1 MAARKKKAPRTK
13 KKAGSRG
20 LVPSELAEGKP
31 PAEIEALAA
40 DVVKDGGIALGMY
53 REPLAGDWLVVAGLP
68 VEKVD
73 PTPYQ
78 RDLSPAH
85 VKKLQYAIEQLG
97 RFLDPIIVVRQKGS
111 YWTPNGHHRLAAMR
125 RLGARSIIALVVPDP
140 AVAHRILLLNT
151 EKAHG
156 LKERALEVTRL
167 AEALARLDDR
177 AESSYEVE
185 FEEPSLLTLGLA
197 YDKNPKLAGATY
209 HSVLKRLE
217 SWYDEP
223 VSKALVQRRA
233 KAKRILALDEAV
245 GKVVAGLKERGFQS
259 PYLRPFVVARIN
271 PLRWKK
277 GPADFDETMD
287 TMLAGA
293 KKFDVS
299 KVKQG
304 QIQAGGGPDE

>member
-20 LVPSELAEGKP
+20 LLPNELSEGTP
-31 PAEIEALAA
+31 PAEIQELAA
-40 DVVKDGGIALGMY
+40 AVVKDGGVALGVY

-68 VEKVD
+68 VDKVD

-78 RDLSPAH
+78 RELSPAH

-97 RFLDPIIVVRQKGS
+97 RFLDPIIVVRQKNS

-140 AVAHRILLLNT
+140 KVAHRILLLNT

-167 AEALARLDDR
+167 AEAMARLDDR
-177 AESSYEVE
+177 PEAEYEIE
-185 FEEPSLLTLGLA
+185 FEDPSLITLGLS
-197 YDKNPKLAGATY
+197 YDKNPRLAGATY

-217 SWYDEP
+217 SWSDLP
-223 VSKALVQRRA
+223 VSKALAERRA
-233 KAKRILALDEAV
+233 KAKRILALDDAV
-245 GKVVAGLKERGFQS
+245 GTVVEALKARGFQS

-287 TMLAGA
+287 TMLAAA
-293 KKFDVS
+293 KAFDVA

-304 QIQAGGGPDE
+304 QIQAGGGPAE